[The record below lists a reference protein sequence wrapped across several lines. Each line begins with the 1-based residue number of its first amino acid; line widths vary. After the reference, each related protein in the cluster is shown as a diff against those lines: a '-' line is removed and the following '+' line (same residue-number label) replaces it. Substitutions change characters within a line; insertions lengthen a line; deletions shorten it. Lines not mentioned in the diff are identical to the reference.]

1 MAEGAVKRAL
11 IALFLLA
18 GCATVQA
25 QEEEPFRARGNEPF
39 WSVTVANGRMTY
51 ARAGEAGF
59 SVRTPARQETEI
71 GYLWRTPRLT
81 VEVMHQRC
89 SDGMSDMLYPA
100 DVRVTVGGEE
110 LRGCGGEPVRDE
122 LANSEWQIVEIDGNA
137 VSGHAYQLSFTRDRI
152 SGQAGCNR
160 FNGTY
165 QRGDEGDMDIG
176 PLAVTRMACPEPRMG
191 HERFVLNLLGDTSN
205 LTFVDNDNLVISADR
220 NSIKLR
226 RVARD

>member
-1 MAEGAVKRAL
+1 MA
-11 IALFLLA
+11 LLLLT
-18 GCATVQA
+18 GCTTVQA
-25 QEEEPFRARGNEPF
+25 REEEPFRARGNEPF

-89 SDGMSDMLYPA
+89 SDGMSDLLYPA
-100 DVRVTVGGEE
+100 DVRVTVDGEE

-122 LANSEWQIVEIDGNA
+122 LANSQWQIVEIDGSA
-137 VSGHAYQLSFTRDRI
+137 VDGEAYRLSFMRDRI

-165 QRGDEGDMDIG
+165 QRGDEGEIDVTA
-176 PLAVTRMACPEPRMG
+176 LAVTRMACPEPRMG
-191 HERFVLNLLGDTSN
+191 HERFVLSLLGDTGY
-205 LTFVDNDNLVISADR
+205 LTFVDSNNLVISADR
-220 NSIKLR
+220 NSIRLR
-226 RVARD
+226 RISGE